1 LLLEEIRNIKSEK
14 SDLRKFGITIG
25 IVLCLL
31 SGLLWWKGRDTY
43 LIFSV
48 IAAAFLLT
56 GIVVPAILKPLQK
69 VWMTIAVVM
78 GWFMTRVILSVLFY
92 VVFTSIG
99 IMSRLLGKKFLDIDF
114 REKKES
120 YWIKRE
126 SGLFDKSRYEKQF

>member
-99 IMSRLLGKKFLDIDF
+99 IMLRLLGKKFLDINF
-114 REKKES
+114 KEKKES